1 MQLKKMCNQRKING
15 CKLLPMTIVL
25 LTSQLHGIKVGTCLH
40 QEDRRRPKSWENESD
55 DPELR

>member
-25 LTSQLHGIKVGTCLH
+25 LTSQLHGIKVGN
-40 QEDRRRPKSWENESD
+40 QSREKYWFKIKEVIAGA
-55 DPELR
+55 